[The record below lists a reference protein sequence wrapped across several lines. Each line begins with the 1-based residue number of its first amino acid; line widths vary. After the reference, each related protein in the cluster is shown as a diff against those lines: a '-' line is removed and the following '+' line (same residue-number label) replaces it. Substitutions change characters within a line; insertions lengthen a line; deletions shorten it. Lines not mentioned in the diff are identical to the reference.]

1 MIGVLY
7 ALCIHSYFY
16 PLSGCPSCWSYHCQN
31 CFRKSYREPDVD
43 DVPFA
48 DSIFSRNWPNRPVL
62 LIEPS
67 YKINSDDK
75 AKASARSVQP
85 DEEKDG
91 KVEAPSTSRATDDT
105 NGSPSTLA
113 GKEVKV
119 SSASNANGDLKAATS
134 SSDGKTL
141 KQGSTNPVKSNSEK
155 NQVASAAGD
164 PPGLTSGTNIEKTDV
179 ASSASQ
185 AQEDAERPISPPSVG
200 RPMLEDNIVLGV
212 ALEGS
217 KLTLPIEEET
227 TPPSPSPT
235 FFDSESKE
243 LAACRNGNSS
253 ANSNKDETDDKMP
266 GAPSTQSAPN
276 DQKERE
282 R

>member
-1 MIGVLY
+1 MLDLLRVISHHRARLATPIRTVQKT
-7 ALCIHSYFY
+7 S
-16 PLSGCPSCWSYHCQN
+16 
-31 CFRKSYREPDVD
+31 RETDVD

-48 DSIFSRNWPNRPVL
+48 DSVFSRNRPDRQVL

-67 YKINSDDK
+67 YKISSDDK
-75 AKASARSVQP
+75 AKASARSVQS
-85 DEEKDG
+85 DEEKDQ
-91 KVEAPSTSRATDDT
+91 KVEAPSTSRAADDT
-105 NGSPSTLA
+105 NGKPSTLTE
-113 GKEVKV
+113 KEVVKA
-119 SSASNANGDLKAATS
+119 SSASNANGDSKAATS
-134 SSDGKTL
+134 PSDGKSL
-141 KQGSTNPVKSNSEK
+141 KQGSTSSFKSNSEK
-155 NQVASAAGD
+155 SQVASVAGD
-164 PPGLTSGTNIEKTDV
+164 PPRLTSDTSIEKTNV
-179 ASSASQ
+179 ATSASQ
-185 AQEDAERPISPPSVG
+185 AQQDAERPISPPSVG

-227 TPPSPSPT
+227 TPPSPSST

-253 ANSNKDETDDKMP
+253 TNSNKDKTDDKMP
-266 GAPSTQSAPN
+266 GAPSASD